1 MPTAVQ
7 LHRHHTLNAVF
18 GYVVLRCSLVEQFY
32 KSDKHFSFIF
42 IL

>member
-7 LHRHHTLNAVF
+7 FHRHHTFNAVF
-18 GYVVLRCSLVEQFY
+18 GYVLRCSLVEQFY